1 MKISR
6 IDPLL
11 NDPEINY
18 LADIFLAACG
28 FDRTVRGYR
37 LFRNAIVLFSH
48 GLFPPDKAFKLLA
61 ECADMPYDEYIKELE
76 TVLDD
81 LPEPVHIAFN
91 SAFVPEPNPF
101 ARSSDHITM
110 DDNSDPK
117 YIVTFL
123 GTVFLYI
130 VVTNYQKYGYVS
142 FDGAAE

>member
-1 MKISR
+1 MRITR

-11 NDPEINY
+11 NDPEINF
-18 LADIFLAACG
+18 LADVFLTACG

-37 LFRNAIVLFSH
+37 LFRNAVVLFSH
-48 GLFPPDKAFKLLA
+48 GLFPPDKAFGLLA
-61 ECADMPYDEYIKELE
+61 ECAGMPRGEYIKELE

-91 SAFVPEPNPF
+91 RAFVPEPEPF

-110 DDNSDPK
+110 DDDPNTE

-130 VVTNYQKYGYVS
+130 VITNYPKYSYIS